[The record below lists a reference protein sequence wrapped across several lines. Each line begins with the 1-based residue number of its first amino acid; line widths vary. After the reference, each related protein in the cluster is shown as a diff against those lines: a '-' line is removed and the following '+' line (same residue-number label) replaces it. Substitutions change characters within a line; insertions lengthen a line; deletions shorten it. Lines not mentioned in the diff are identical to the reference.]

1 MKSNVPGASRDEL
14 LAGAI
19 DLHVHA
25 APDVVARHLDDIALA
40 GALSEA
46 GAAGAVLKS
55 HVEPT
60 AGRAFLARRA
70 VPGAALFGGLVLNR
84 SVGGLNPAA
93 VEAFAGTADGLGRI
107 VWLPTRDAEHEV
119 RVKRRANA
127 TVAVVRD
134 GRPVDAFRD
143 VADAIAATD
152 LTLATGHVA
161 PEEALL
167 LFAEARARGCRR
179 LLLTHVTAPISDYSL
194 EQLDRAAD
202 LGALLE
208 VSARNVHVAHD
219 GAGDELVV
227 DAGRVARMREVMT
240 RYGAGRVVLSSDLG
254 DPAYPP
260 PLAGLATAARAL
272 LAAGVDAALLR
283 AALVDTPRALLGLDA
298 AQPTAWRRT

>member
-1 MKSNVPGASRDEL
+1 MKHAARDASRTDL

-25 APDVVARHLDDIALA
+25 APDVVARRVDDIALA
-40 GALSEA
+40 GALREA
-46 GAAGAVLKS
+46 GAGGAVLKS

-93 VEAFAGTADGLGRI
+93 VEAFASTADGLGRI

-127 TVAVVRD
+127 TVAVARD
-134 GRPVDAFRD
+134 GRPVDAFHD
-143 VADAIAATD
+143 VADVIAATD
-152 LTLATGHVA
+152 RVLATGHVA

-167 LFAEARARGCRR
+167 LLGEARARGCRR
-179 LLLTHVTAPISDYSL
+179 LLVTHVTAPISDYSL
-194 EQLDRAAD
+194 EQLDRAVD

-208 VSARNVHVAHD
+208 VSARNVHVAER
-219 GAGDELVV
+219 GELRV
-227 DAGRVARMREVMT
+227 DAGRVARMAEVVR

-254 DPAYPP
+254 DPAYPA
-260 PLAGLATAARAL
+260 PLAGIAAAARAL
-272 LAAGVDAALLR
+272 LEAGIDETLLH
-283 AALVDTPRALLGLDA
+283 AALVETPRALLDMDPP
-298 AQPTAWRRT
+298 QTTA